1 MATRLWYFTRAPPA
15 PTLPRMPMTSG
26 PERTAKTDVEPRR
39 IAARCLLMLAA
50 AFCQAGVAA
59 EVPLYKVTV
68 PLKGGSEAER
78 NAALGDALRV
88 VVVRASG
95 RRDAAAN
102 AAVDASAA
110 RANRLVQQY
119 SATPDQQLK
128 VGFEATTIDGVLHD
142 AGLPAWPSERPLTL
156 VLLPSTAAA
165 SGGRVLRT
173 GESSPERTQL
183 EQAALARGVPLA
195 WPVAET
201 SVDVLRAQLDA
212 SGVEGAARAAGTSAD
227 AVLLGRPA
235 GEQIE
240 WTLVH
245 AGDSS
250 QRRGSAA
257 DGAHLAADSYA
268 SLYATAATRGLTTVS
283 VRIDGVESLQAYAGL
298 MQVLESLSL
307 VREIAVSEVDRAT
320 VRLTL
325 TLRGDLELLRRVAML
340 TPSLRPATTADP
352 AGPQFVYLP

>member
-1 MATRLWYFTRAPPA
+1 
-15 PTLPRMPMTSG
+15 MTSG
-26 PERTAKTDVEPRR
+26 PARTPNTDVDARR
-39 IAARCLLMLAA
+39 IAARWLLVLAA
-50 AFCQAGVAA
+50 AICQAGVAA

-68 PLKGGSEAER
+68 PLKGGTEADR
-78 NAALGDALRV
+78 NAALGEALRV

-95 RRDAAAN
+95 RQDAAGN

-156 VLLPSTAAA
+156 VLLPANPAAP
-165 SGGRVLRT
+165 GGRVLRA
-173 GESSPERTQL
+173 GESSTGRSQI

-195 WPVAET
+195 WPVAEA
-201 SVDVLRAQLDA
+201 SVDTLRAQLDS

-245 AGDSS
+245 AGDRS

-257 DGAHLAADSYA
+257 DGAHLAADTFA
-268 SLYATAATRGLTTVS
+268 ALYATAATRSLTTVN

-307 VREIAVSEVDRAT
+307 VREVAVSEVDRAS

-340 TPSLRPATTADP
+340 TPSLRPATTSDP